1 MDVYI
6 FAMLLVSDR
15 GCEQSTNAQRESLKP
30 NMPTEMVE
38 LRIIAVVVDVML
50 MLMLMMTL
58 TMTCRRRYN
67 RQYLEPNMVETR
79 SVPSSSQWVTVN
91 AKKIVA
97 HSSFTTPDTIQNI

>member
-1 MDVYI
+1 MRFPQQKQIAMDVHI

-15 GCEQSTNAQRESLKP
+15 GCERSTNAQRESLKP

-58 TMTCRRRYN
+58 MMRATY
-67 RQYLEPNMVETR
+67 
-79 SVPSSSQWVTVN
+79 S
-91 AKKIVA
+91 
-97 HSSFTTPDTIQNI
+97 